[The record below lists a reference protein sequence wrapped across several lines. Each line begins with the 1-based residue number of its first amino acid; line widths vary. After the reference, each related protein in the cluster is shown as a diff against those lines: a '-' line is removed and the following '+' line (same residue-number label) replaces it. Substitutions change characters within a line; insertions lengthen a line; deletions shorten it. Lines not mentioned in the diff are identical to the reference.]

1 VSTAAISSTPNGYS
15 DIGASSSGAPGA
27 PGAATQPALVSYEA
41 IIDAPDRSAEDRALD
56 AGRRPVELLKFL
68 GVQPGMRVAEI
79 SAGGGYT
86 TELLARV
93 VGANGV
99 VYGQNSKFILER
111 YAEKPWS
118 ERLQKPVMKH
128 VVRVDRNFDTPL
140 PPEATNL
147 DLVIDN
153 LFYHDTVW
161 MQTDRDRMNRAIFA
175 ALRRGGEYVVI
186 DHSSRPGAGTSDA
199 QTLHRIDEQV
209 VRAEV
214 EKAGFHLL
222 AESDFLR
229 NPNDTRDWSASP
241 RTAGERRG
249 TSDRFAL
256 KFVKP

>member
-1 VSTAAISSTPNGYS
+1 MAAPVTSAAPA
-15 DIGASSSGAPGA
+15 ASGSGAQTGII
-27 PGAATQPALVSYEA
+27 SYEA
-41 IIDAPDRSAEDRALD
+41 IVDAPDRSPEDRALD

-68 GVQPGMRVAEI
+68 GVQPGMHVAEI

-86 TELLARV
+86 AELLARA
-93 VGANGV
+93 VGPNGV
-99 VYGQNSKFILER
+99 VYAQNSKFILER

-118 ERLQKPVMKH
+118 ERLQKPVMKN
-128 VVRVDRNFDTPL
+128 VVRVDREFDSPL

-147 DLVIDN
+147 DVVVDN

-161 MQTDRDRMNRAIFA
+161 MKTDRDKMNQAIFA
-175 ALRRGGEYVVI
+175 SLRRGGEYVVI
-186 DHSSRPGAGTSDA
+186 DHSGRPGTGTSEV
-199 QTLHRIDEQV
+199 QSLHRIEEQTV
-209 VRAEV
+209 LAEV

-222 AESDFLR
+222 AKSDFLR

-241 RTAGERRG
+241 RTAGEKRG